1 LESRMKHEPVGLS
14 DPLAQTILNSLSAH
28 IAILDEKGVILE
40 TNLAWRNYAA
50 KNQMAGSNDSIGV
63 NYLAICDVTTGYES
77 EAARKVA
84 DGIRSVINGDT
95 EEFLYDYPC
104 HTPDEKHWYYMRAIR
119 MSYDGPVRV
128 VVSHEEITALKLAEE
143 SLKKREQEL
152 REQKQTLE
160 ETNVA
165 LKVLLKRREMDKLD
179 LEQKFLINVKQMV
192 FPYMDKLK
200 NTRLNPRT
208 KTYIEIVDQHLNDII
223 SPLLQRLSAASI
235 FLTPQ
240 EIQVATLIKDG
251 KTSKEIA
258 EILNVS
264 DTTIHF
270 HRKNLRTKF
279 GLKNQKTNLR
289 TYLMSLS

>member
-1 LESRMKHEPVGLS
+1 MEGR
-14 DPLAQTILNSLSAH
+14 
-28 IAILDEKGVILE
+28 
-40 TNLAWRNYAA
+40 
-50 KNQMAGSNDSIGV
+50 NDSIGV
-63 NYLAICDVTTGYES
+63 NYLSICDTVTGD
-77 EAARKVA
+77 EADNSRKVA
-84 DGIRSVINGDT
+84 EGIRSVINGDIK
-95 EEFLYDYPC
+95 EFLFDYPC
-104 HTPDEKHWYYMRAIR
+104 HSPAGKHWFYMRAIP
-119 MSYDGPVRV
+119 MSYDGPVMV
-128 VVSHEEITALKLAEE
+128 VVSHEEITALKMAEE

-152 REQKQTLE
+152 EEQKQNLE

-165 LKVLLKRREMDKLD
+165 LKVLLKQRETDKLE

-192 FPYMDKLK
+192 FPYLDKLK

-208 KTYIEIVDQHLNDII
+208 KTYIEIIDQHLNDII

-240 EIQVATLIKDG
+240 EIQVAALIKDG

-289 TYLMSLS
+289 TRLMSLL

>member
-1 LESRMKHEPVGLS
+1 
-14 DPLAQTILNSLSAH
+14 
-28 IAILDEKGVILE
+28 
-40 TNLAWRNYAA
+40 
-50 KNQMAGSNDSIGV
+50 
-63 NYLAICDVTTGYES
+63 
-77 EAARKVA
+77 
-84 DGIRSVINGDT
+84 
-95 EEFLYDYPC
+95 
-104 HTPDEKHWYYMRAIR
+104 
-119 MSYDGPVRV
+119 
-128 VVSHEEITALKLAEE
+128 
-143 SLKKREQEL
+143 
-152 REQKQTLE
+152 
-160 ETNVA
+160 
-165 LKVLLKRREMDKLD
+165 
-179 LEQKFLINVKQMV
+179 MV

-258 EILNVS
+258 DILNVS